1 MAEPALAEALGVEQL
16 VAPAGPLGVG
26 DQQRGLSHREDLAQ
40 RVGSGAGDQH
50 VGAGIGVGHLL
61 VQVFPL
67 GVVGGALVHDVQVG
81 AGGMEELEVVAVRLS
96 GAERIVEVQEPLLE
110 RQSGAVF
117 PVRAG
122 TLDFDDDVSC
132 EELRGRGDVVWIVA
146 AFAAPEVAVEVDEVE
161 IVGRLY
167 RVVGIGLLEPV
178 RAGAVDHEF
187 VAAREVLH
195 ARGRARIP
203 REEHREAPQMTRYV
217 IWDWN
222 GTLLDDTAA
231 ALETLNDML
240 AKRGSPEIGMEFYR
254 DNITKGFRPPAF
266 LRNHRFLHFLVP
278 LLPRP
283 LFMITTRAIKSDSSI
298 PNPLRANV
306 NCAQK

>member
-1 MAEPALAEALGVEQL
+1 
-16 VAPAGPLGVG
+16 
-26 DQQRGLSHREDLAQ
+26 
-40 RVGSGAGDQH
+40 
-50 VGAGIGVGHLL
+50 
-61 VQVFPL
+61 
-67 GVVGGALVHDVQVG
+67 
-81 AGGMEELEVVAVRLS
+81 MEELEVVAVRLS

-195 ARGRARIP
+195 ARNEQRAFDERARGRGGRNPDGSACVEQRRLERRRLVAGRVFLVRLLPVRRIVPVMRSVAGRLPLVGGIVPNRLHRQQARRQRKRRQKSGNTQP
-203 REEHREAPQMTRYV
+203 RA
-217 IWDWN
+217 
-222 GTLLDDTAA
+222 
-231 ALETLNDML
+231 
-240 AKRGSPEIGMEFYR
+240 
-254 DNITKGFRPPAF
+254 ITKGFRPPAF